1 MRLALEALPPGDSC
15 LGLVK
20 RKGKSFVPIPGRI
33 PDPISG
39 AILWMASVGS
49 PSPTAWDW
57 QPSSAASCSAC
68 VASCLSAGP
77 QGNKSLFSII
87 IIIFFRFVLCWINR
101 LSQFIMCSNTR
112 QWGGNHGELRAR
124 RGACW
129 LVGVLQKGHRCPQRT
144 RVMLS
149 PLQGPERSLE
159 KNHEICLESQRCR
172 GKAVSSDWR
181 LPGSASTGTACGV
194 RHATRSPAVLS
205 VRDSCVRRRSSWLN
219 PPPCFVTDV
228 CFDYCGLG

>member
-1 MRLALEALPPGDSC
+1 MRLALEALPPGDSR

-112 QWGGNHGELRAR
+112 QWGGKS
-124 RGACW
+124 RGAESKARGLLACW
-129 LVGVLQKGHRCPQRT
+129 CSPKGT
-144 RVMLS
+144 SVS
-149 PLQGPERSLE
+149 PKNQGDAQSLA
-159 KNHEICLESQRCR
+159 R
-172 GKAVSSDWR
+172 A
-181 LPGSASTGTACGV
+181 
-194 RHATRSPAVLS
+194 
-205 VRDSCVRRRSSWLN
+205 
-219 PPPCFVTDV
+219 
-228 CFDYCGLG
+228 